1 MTDLTVKYWT
11 KLFFKTFDNDVF
23 VCPLSVDKITNL
35 LNTYFSTNLFDLY
48 DLNYNFV
55 DVLDN
60 AERDYNISINNDNT
74 AYINIMLQT
83 DTQCYN
89 VDFLLKNNILH
100 LTDFNVI

>member
-1 MTDLTVKYWT
+1 MP
-11 KLFFKTFDNDVF
+11 LFCKSQQKNNSFA
-23 VCPLSVDKITNL
+23 KI
-35 LNTYFSTNLFDLY
+35 
-48 DLNYNFV
+48 FV

-60 AERDYNISINNDNT
+60 ADRDYNISINNNNT

-100 LTDFNVI
+100 LTDFNVL